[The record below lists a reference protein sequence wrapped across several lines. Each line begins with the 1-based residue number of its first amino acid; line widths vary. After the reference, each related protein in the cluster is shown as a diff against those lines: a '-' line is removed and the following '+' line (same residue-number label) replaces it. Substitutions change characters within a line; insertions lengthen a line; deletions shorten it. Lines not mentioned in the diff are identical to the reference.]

1 MTDEK
6 KQIPMSTTDTIP
18 GAPHRSVKVSR
29 MAWASS
35 QTSILEAQNQ
45 LANWANRNGFD
56 AIVGVRL
63 VAKPGVRVV
72 DWVIYGTA
80 ITWDR

>member
-1 MTDEK
+1 
-6 KQIPMSTTDTIP
+6 
-18 GAPHRSVKVSR
+18 